1 MRMTT
6 TNRIAAALVLG
17 LSMTACST
25 WDDIMT
31 SEQVDYKSTVKGEP
45 LALPPDLSRE
55 QIRPQYSTNDG
66 EVSAVAYGKAVD
78 KANKQRAAAGGVLP
92 QNGDMRVMR
101 SGDKRWLQV
110 DRDAAVVYKDIIGF
124 WTNEGFTINRDDPQV
139 GLVETDWAENRAKI
153 PGNFLRRALGSL
165 VDVVSDS
172 GERERFTTR
181 LERVNGKTEVYI
193 RHERMEET
201 QMDRDGTVFKWLPA
215 PEDQEVNAIML
226 ARLMAYMGLPK
237 EQAEQA
243 VASPQNVQ
251 ATQSKANFV
260 DGQAALSVTD
270 SRENTYRQLGQA
282 LTTTGFTIDKSD
294 VNAGNYVVR
303 YLDTD
308 TGEKRKAANI
318 ISRLWGDKGNLTP
331 VPYTINV
338 AGSGSQSVITVRDA
352 NGNLDNS
359 ETARR
364 ILTVIRENF

>member
-25 WDDIMT
+25 WDDLMT
-31 SEQVDYKSTVKGEP
+31 AEQVDYKSTVRGEP

-55 QIRPQYSTNDG
+55 QIRPQFSTHDG
-66 EVSAVAYGKAVD
+66 EASAVAYNKALD
-78 KANKQRAAAGGVLP
+78 KAQKQRAAAGGVLP
-92 QNGDMRVMR
+92 QNNEMRVIR
-101 SGDKRWLQV
+101 SGDKRWLEI
-110 DRDAAVVYKDIIGF
+110 DRDASIVYKDIIGF

-165 VDVVSDS
+165 IDVVSDS

-215 PEDQEVNAIML
+215 PEDQELNAIML
-226 ARLMAYMGLPK
+226 SRLMAYMGLPK

-243 VASPQNVQ
+243 VASPEDAQITQ
-251 ATQSKANFV
+251 AKANFV
-260 DGQAALSVTD
+260 EGQVALSVSD
-270 SRENTYRQLGQA
+270 SRENTYRLLGQA
-282 LTTTGFTIDKSD
+282 LTSTGFTIDKSD
-294 VNAGNYVVR
+294 VNSGSYVVR

-318 ISRLWGDKGNLTP
+318 ISRLWGDKGNLSP
-331 VPYTINV
+331 VPYTVNV
-338 AGSGSQSVITVRDA
+338 SGNATQSIITVRDEA
-352 NGNLDNS
+352 GNMDSS

-364 ILTVIRENF
+364 ILTVIRERF